1 MSSVSIQPRKVAFDV
16 SSVPRH
22 WNGGDPV
29 LTRFFDALSVHFPEG
44 ERFFIQSVRNFK
56 DQVTDDQLFARK
68 VSTGLSMIVSTM

>member
-1 MSSVSIQPRKVAFDV
+1 MSSVPIQPRKVAFDV

-56 DQVTDDQLFARK
+56 D
-68 VSTGLSMIVSTM
+68 

>member
-1 MSSVSIQPRKVAFDV
+1 MTSLPIQPRKVAFDV

-44 ERFFIQSVRNFK
+44 ERLACHPIDS
-56 DQVTDDQLFARK
+56 LFHWRSYEFCANPTAESRF
-68 VSTGLSMIVSTM
+68 

>member
-29 LTRFFDALSVHFPEG
+29 LTRFFDALSVHFPE
-44 ERFFIQSVRNFK
+44 RSASLSSQC
-56 DQVTDDQLFARK
+56 VTSRIK
-68 VSTGLSMIVSTM
+68 

>member
-1 MSSVSIQPRKVAFDV
+1 MTSLPIQPRKVAFDV

-56 DQVTDDQLFARK
+56 DQVTDDQRGHSSLYSPGRSARHCP
-68 VSTGLSMIVSTM
+68 